1 MRKIALNEGV
11 DATTIARGTPGFSG
25 ADLANLVN
33 EAALFAARERR
44 ESVNN
49 QDFERAKDKIMMG
62 AERRSMVMSDDE
74 KKITAYHEAGH
85 TIVGLRVPE
94 HDPVHK
100 VSIIPRGRALGV
112 TMYLPEED
120 RVSYSKRRLESQL
133 SSLFGGR
140 IAEDIIFGP
149 DAVTTGA
156 SNDIQRA
163 TELATNMVKKWGFS
177 TSIGPRAF
185 LEEEGAGFLGQST
198 SEKSMSDRTAELV
211 DDEIKAL
218 LVRNYNYA
226 KEILEQNIDILHNMA
241 KALIEYE
248 TLDRHQIADIMEGK
262 PPRPTQSYNPKDKTP
277 PAGHISPNDGT
288 EPPLEPAMRESLK

>member
-1 MRKIALNEGV
+1 MRKIALNEEV
-11 DATTIARGTPGFSG
+11 DAHTIARGTPGFSG

-44 ESVNN
+44 EFVNTL
-49 QDFERAKDKIMMG
+49 DFEKAKDKIMMG

-133 SSLFGGR
+133 ASLFGGR
-140 IAEDIIFGP
+140 IAEEIIFGE
-149 DAVTTGA
+149 DSVTTGA

-163 TELATNMVKKWGFS
+163 TELATNMVKKWGLS
-177 TSIGPRAF
+177 SSVGPRAF

-198 SEKSMSDRTAELV
+198 QEKGMSDRTAELV
-211 DDEIKAL
+211 DDEIKL
-218 LVRNYNYA
+218 LISKNYDNA
-226 KEILEQNIDILHNMA
+226 KQILEDDIDILHNMA
-241 KALIEYE
+241 DALIEYE
-248 TLDRHQIADIMEGK
+248 TLDKNQIADIMDGN
-262 PPRPTQSYNPKDKTP
+262 PPRPPEGGQKSSDKP
-277 PAGHISPNDGT
+277 PSDTSANDS
-288 EPPLEPAMRESLK
+288 EPPLEPAMRESLD